1 MQQRN
6 ICVVT
11 ATRAEYGLLRP
22 LIYRLRESEDFIV
35 SVAVTGAHLSPEFGL
50 TYREI
55 EDDGIE
61 IDKKIEILLSAD
73 TPAAISKCMGLALLG
88 FADYFAER
96 DFDAVVLLGDR
107 YETLAVA
114 CAAMNARI
122 PIVHLYGGEI
132 TEGAVDDGIR
142 HAITKLSYLHM
153 TSTEAYRHRVIQMG
167 EQPDRVWTVGALGIE
182 NALHAEK
189 PSLAELST
197 SLGWDLKPQG
207 YAVVTFHPVTLEDN
221 TAEEQARELLAAI
234 DTFPD
239 LKFVVTKANAD
250 AGGRIINKLCE
261 EYAAGHENM
270 RIFPS
275 LGIGCYLAAVQHA
288 AFVLGNSSSGLVE
301 VPSFHVPTVNI
312 GDRQKGR
319 LRAASVIDCRADCLS
334 IVTAIRQA
342 LELKGGAVLQN
353 VVNPY
358 GDGRTTPRI
367 ISHLRD
373 GLLHQPVDL
382 QKRFF
387 NMEFASTEGTVSR

>member
-11 ATRAEYGLLRP
+11 ATRAEYGLLQP

-96 DFDAVVLLGDR
+96 EFDAVVLLGDR
-107 YETLAVA
+107 YETLAIA

-153 TSTEAYRHRVIQMG
+153 TSTEEYRRRVIQMG

-189 PSLAELST
+189 PSLMELST

-275 LGIGCYLAAVQHA
+275 LGIGRYLAAVQHA

-319 LRAASVIDCRADCLS
+319 LRADSVIDCQAECRS
-334 IVTAIRQA
+334 IIKAVRQA
-342 LELKGGAVLQN
+342 LALRDSGKLSN
-353 VVNPY
+353 VTNPY
-358 GDGRTTPRI
+358 GDGETSDKI
-367 ISHLRD
+367 IRHMRESLIEKM
-373 GLLHQPVDL
+373 VDI
-382 QKRFF
+382 QKKFYDLAVP
-387 NMEFASTEGTVSR
+387 MS